1 MRGIFRLF
9 ARSPFEPLVRH
20 TTEVQETVELLRPL
34 FEAFLSDDAGKLEE
48 LYEEICRREHEADD
62 TKNEVR
68 EHLPTSVLLPV
79 SRGDILS
86 YVKEQDA
93 IADSVEDLGVILT
106 MRKIAIVPE
115 LHERLLALVDKVL
128 ETAQVLFDTAHELTN
143 LQAASFTGPEVER
156 VFGRVADL
164 HRREREA
171 DELQAVFSKAV
182 FDYEDRI
189 DPISVFLLM
198 HLAEV
203 LGDVA
208 DHAEN
213 TGDMLRLMLARS

>member
-1 MRGIFRLF
+1 VRGIFRLF

-20 TTEVQETVELLRPL
+20 TAEVQETVELLRPL
-34 FEAFLSDDAGKLEE
+34 FEAFVAGETARLEE
-48 LYEEICRREHEADD
+48 LYEEISRREHEADG

-79 SRGDILS
+79 NRGDILS

-106 MRKIAIVPE
+106 MRKIVIVPE
-115 LHERLLALVDKVL
+115 LHEKLLALVDKVL
-128 ETAQVLFDTAHELTN
+128 ETTEVLFETARELTN

-156 VFGRVADL
+156 VFGRVAEL
-164 HRREREA
+164 HQREREA
-171 DELQAVFSKAV
+171 DELQAAFSKAV
-182 FDYEDRI
+182 FEYEDRI

-198 HLAEV
+198 HMAEV

-213 TGDMLRLMLARS
+213 TGDTLRLMLARS